1 MTKPS
6 TATSDNDDSDC
17 EDTDEDDED
26 GDYYNENCIQMLIKL
41 SSFDRLC

>member
-1 MTKPS
+1 MTEPS

-17 EDTDEDDED
+17 EDTDED
-26 GDYYNENCIQMLIKL
+26 GDYYNENCIQMLIKW